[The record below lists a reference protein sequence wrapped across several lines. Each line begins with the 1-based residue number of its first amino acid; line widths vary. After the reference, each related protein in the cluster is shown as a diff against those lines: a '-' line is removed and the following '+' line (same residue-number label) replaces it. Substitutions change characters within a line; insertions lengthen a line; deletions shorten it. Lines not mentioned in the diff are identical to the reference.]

1 MVHYVPKGGEDM
13 AGYGKKKKR
22 KHNRGS
28 MLGITLVVLAMLCVL
43 GYQTVRVQQKS
54 DQYAERLASIERQL
68 EEQELRAAD
77 LETKRIYTQT
87 KQFVE
92 QEAKSKLGL
101 VNPNEIILIPTE

>member
-1 MVHYVPKGGEDM
+1 M
-13 AGYGKKKKR
+13 ARYGKKKSR
-22 KHNRGS
+22 RRNRGS

-43 GYQTVRVQQKS
+43 GYQTIQVQQKS
-54 DQYAERLASIERQL
+54 DQYAARLTSIEKQL

-77 LETKRIYTQT
+77 LEAQRIYTQT

-101 VNPNEIILIPTE
+101 INPNEIVLIPTE

>member
-1 MVHYVPKGGEDM
+1 M
-13 AGYGKKKKR
+13 ARYGIKKKR

-43 GYQTVRVQQKS
+43 GYQTVQVRQKS
-54 DQYAERLASIERQL
+54 DRYADRLASIEKQL
-68 EEQELRAAD
+68 EEQQLRAAD
-77 LETKRIYTQT
+77 LEAKRIYTQT

>member
-1 MVHYVPKGGEDM
+1 M

-22 KHNRGS
+22 KYNRGS
-28 MLGITLVVLAMLCVL
+28 MLGIALVVLAMLCVL